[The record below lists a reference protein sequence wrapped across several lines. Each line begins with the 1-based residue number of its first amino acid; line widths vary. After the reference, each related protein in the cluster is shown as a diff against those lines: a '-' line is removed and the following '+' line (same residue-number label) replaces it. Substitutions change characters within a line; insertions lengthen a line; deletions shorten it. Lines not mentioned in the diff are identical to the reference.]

1 MNKSAHPTIGID
13 IDIDKAPTTPIIPK
27 LPTILTTLTTPKTAL
42 LSLISFNIH
51 DP

>member
-13 IDIDKAPTTPIIPK
+13 IDIDKAPTTPK